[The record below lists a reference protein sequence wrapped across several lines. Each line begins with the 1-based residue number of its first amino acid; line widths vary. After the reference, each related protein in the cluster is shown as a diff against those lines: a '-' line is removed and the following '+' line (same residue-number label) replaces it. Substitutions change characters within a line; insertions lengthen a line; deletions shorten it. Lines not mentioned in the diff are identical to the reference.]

1 MVHFD
6 GGDESSGVKWYIIL
20 IIILVALIVIGV
32 IVGMYQKL
40 KKKNTISIGRILLKI
55 LSGGKPKGMSFL

>member
-40 KKKNTISIGRILLKI
+40 KKKK
-55 LSGGKPKGMSFL
+55 